1 MHSPLVERIKHNV
14 GLEYEYVLQ
23 EMLENL
29 KVRLRT
35 LRTRTRT
42 CLTLLFTPRA
52 YFINT
57 VPARGWVGVSGA
69 ARCIWG
75 RHRRAGETD
84 G

>member
-52 YFINT
+52 PISST
-57 VPARGWVGVSGA
+57 PCRQGGG
-69 ARCIWG
+69 
-75 RHRRAGETD
+75 
-84 G
+84 